1 MVFATNPISAPEIV
15 WWALLPLIVLTVSA
29 LLLLTVSSLLK
40 RAVSWLSPAVSL
52 TAGVF
57 VLVSSIP
64 MWNKIQDDGAVAFL
78 NGSVGIDGST
88 IFLTSL
94 IAIAL
99 IATSILARPYLQR
112 EEIPDSEFYVLL
124 LLSAAGAAVMVAAND
139 LIVLFLGIEILSIAV
154 YVLVAL
160 HLRKI
165 ESQEGALKYFLLG
178 AFSSAFLLYGIALVY
193 GAVGTT
199 NLFGIKD
206 LLAESVLVDDG
217 MLMIGF
223 ALMMVG
229 LGFKIAAFPF
239 HAWTPDAYQGAPTPV
254 VIWMAAGVKVAGFAA
269 LIRVFPLT
277 FASYVD
283 EWQIPIAVL
292 SGLTVV
298 FGSVVAVVQ
307 SNVKRMLAYSSIA
320 HAGFILIG
328 VQSANKDGVASVL
341 FYLGVYTFLA
351 AGSFAVVTVIG
362 GDGDSNHDIDA
373 YRGLAQRKPLLAAF
387 FTILLLGQAGIPFTG
402 GFVAKLGVISSAVDT
417 QYYFLAGVAMLSAA
431 IAAYVYLRILLA
443 MYVEIDNQQIEGI
456 NVPKG
461 VWVVT
466 GFASIVVIVTGFI
479 PGPIVDIT
487 RDAIPILVSG

>member
-1 MVFATNPISAPEIV
+1 MVFATNPVSAPEIV

-40 RAVSWLSPAVSL
+40 KAVSWLSPTVSL

-64 MWNKIQDDGAVAFL
+64 IWNKIQDDGAIAFL
-78 NGSVGIDGST
+78 NDSIGIDGST

-94 IAIAL
+94 IAIAV
-99 IATSILARPYLQR
+99 ITTSILARPYLQR

-124 LLSAAGAAVMVAAND
+124 LLSAAGAVLWLAAND

-165 ESQEGALKYFLLG
+165 ESQEGAIKYFLLG

-193 GAVGTT
+193 GAVGST
-199 NLFGIKD
+199 NLFAIKNY
-206 LLAESVLVDDG
+206 LASSILVEDG

-223 ALMMVG
+223 ALMIVG

-239 HAWTPDAYQGAPTPV
+239 HSWTPDAYQGAPTPV
-254 VIWMAAGVKVAGFAA
+254 VVWMAAGVKVAGFAA

-283 EWQIPIAVL
+283 DWQIPIAVL

-307 SNVKRMLAYSSIA
+307 SDVKRMLAYSSIA
-320 HAGFILIG
+320 HAGFILLG
-328 VQSANKDGVASVL
+328 VQSANTDGVASVL

-351 AGSFAVVTVIG
+351 SGSFAVVTVIG
-362 GDGDSNHDIDA
+362 GDGDSNHDMMHIKD
-373 YRGLAQRKPLLAAF
+373 
-387 FTILLLGQAGIPFTG
+387 
-402 GFVAKLGVISSAVDT
+402 
-417 QYYFLAGVAMLSAA
+417 
-431 IAAYVYLRILLA
+431 
-443 MYVEIDNQQIEGI
+443 
-456 NVPKG
+456 
-461 VWVVT
+461 
-466 GFASIVVIVTGFI
+466 
-479 PGPIVDIT
+479 
-487 RDAIPILVSG
+487 

>member
-1 MVFATNPISAPEIV
+1 MFFASNSIPAPEIV
-15 WWALLPLIVLTVSA
+15 WWALLPVIVLAASGI
-29 LLLLTVSSLLK
+29 LLLTVSSLLK
-40 RAVSWLSPAVSL
+40 KTISWLAPTVTL
-52 TAGVF
+52 TAGIF
-57 VLVSSIP
+57 VLFFAIP
-64 MWNKIQDDGAVAFL
+64 MWNKIQNDGPIAFL
-78 NGSVGIDGST
+78 NNSVGTDGST

-94 IAIAL
+94 IAVAL
-99 IATSILARPYLQR
+99 ISTSILARPYLHR
-112 EEIPDSEFYVLL
+112 EGIPDSEFYVLL
-124 LLSAAGAAVMVAAND
+124 LLSAAGGVVMAGAND

-165 ESQEGALKYFLLG
+165 ESQEGAIKYFLLG

-199 NLFGIKD
+199 NLIGIKNYLATS
-206 LLAESVLVDDG
+206 LLVEDG

-223 ALMMVG
+223 ALMLVG
-229 LGFKIAAFPF
+229 LGFKVAAFPF

-283 EWQIPIAVL
+283 DWQMPVAVL

-307 SNVKRMLAYSSIA
+307 TNVKRMLAYSSIA

-328 VQSANKDGVASVL
+328 VQSSSADGTAAVL

-351 AGSFAVVTVIG
+351 SGSFAIATVVG
-362 GDGDSNHDIDA
+362 GEGDSNHDIDA
-373 YRGLAQRKPLLAAF
+373 YKGLAKRKPALAAL

-402 GFVAKLGVISSAVDT
+402 GFIAKLGVISSAVDT
-417 QYYFLAGVAMLSAA
+417 KFYFLAGVAMVSAV
-431 IAAYVYLRILLA
+431 IAAYVYLRLLMV
-443 MYVEIDNQQIEGI
+443 MYADIDEGEIEEI

-461 VWVVT
+461 VWIVT
-466 GFASIVVIVTGFI
+466 ALSSTVVIVTGFI
-479 PGPIVDIT
+479 PGPVVEMT
-487 RDAIPILVSG
+487 RDAVPILVGG

>member
-15 WWALLPLIVLTVSA
+15 WWALLPLIFLTVSA

-373 YRGLAQRKPLLAAF
+373 YKGLAQRKPLLAAL

-431 IAAYVYLRILLA
+431 IAAYVYLRILMA
-443 MYVEIDNQQIEGI
+443 MYVQIDDQQIDGI

-466 GFASIVVIVTGFI
+466 GFTSIVVIVTGFI

>member
-1 MVFATNPISAPEIV
+1 M
-15 WWALLPLIVLTVSA
+15 
-29 LLLLTVSSLLK
+29 
-40 RAVSWLSPAVSL
+40 
-52 TAGVF
+52 
-57 VLVSSIP
+57 
-64 MWNKIQDDGAVAFL
+64 
-78 NGSVGIDGST
+78 
-88 IFLTSL
+88 
-94 IAIAL
+94 
-99 IATSILARPYLQR
+99 
-112 EEIPDSEFYVLL
+112 
-124 LLSAAGAAVMVAAND
+124 
-139 LIVLFLGIEILSIAV
+139 FLGIEILSIAV

-199 NLFGIKD
+199 NLFAIKNY
-206 LLAESVLVDDG
+206 LASAVLVEDG

-373 YRGLAQRKPLLAAF
+373 YKGLAQRKPLLAAL

>member
-15 WWALLPLIVLTVSA
+15 WWALLPLIFLTVSA

-199 NLFGIKD
+199 NLFAIKNY
-206 LLAESVLVDDG
+206 LASAVLVEDG

-373 YRGLAQRKPLLAAF
+373 YKGLAQRKPLLAAL

-466 GFASIVVIVTGFI
+466 GLASVVVIITGLI
-479 PGPIVDIT
+479 PGPIVEIT

>member
-64 MWNKIQDDGAVAFL
+64 MWNKIQDEGAVAFL

-199 NLFGIKD
+199 NLFAIKNY
-206 LLAESVLVDDG
+206 LASAVLVEDG

-373 YRGLAQRKPLLAAF
+373 YKGLAQRKPLLAAL

>member
-1 MVFATNPISAPEIV
+1 M
-15 WWALLPLIVLTVSA
+15 
-29 LLLLTVSSLLK
+29 
-40 RAVSWLSPAVSL
+40 
-52 TAGVF
+52 
-57 VLVSSIP
+57 
-64 MWNKIQDDGAVAFL
+64 
-78 NGSVGIDGST
+78 
-88 IFLTSL
+88 
-94 IAIAL
+94 

-199 NLFGIKD
+199 NLFAIKNY
-206 LLAESVLVDDG
+206 LASAVLVEDG

-283 EWQIPIAVL
+283 EWRIPIAVL

-373 YRGLAQRKPLLAAF
+373 YKGLAQRKPLLAAL

>member
-15 WWALLPLIVLTVSA
+15 WWALLPLIFLTVSA

-199 NLFGIKD
+199 NLFEIKD
-206 LLAESVLVDDG
+206 FLAESVLVDDG

-373 YRGLAQRKPLLAAF
+373 YKGLAQRKPLLAAL